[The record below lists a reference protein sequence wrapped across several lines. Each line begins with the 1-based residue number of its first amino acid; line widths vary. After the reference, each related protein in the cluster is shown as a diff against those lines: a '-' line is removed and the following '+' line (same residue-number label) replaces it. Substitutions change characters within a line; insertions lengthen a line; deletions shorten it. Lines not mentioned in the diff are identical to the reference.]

1 MLEHGNQK
9 YVTYYDGKYT
19 EVYKLD
25 DCIRA
30 ILCRNKNN
38 EDIIKRLEEENKK
51 LKDENWASK
60 ELQKMKKEYE
70 EMESDY
76 YRGFPI
82 TEKEAELISSW
93 KKKHEEEVHGLTTE
107 AKRLKAAGTIGGRYS
122 YHFVPTS
129 IGTSGVVRCSCGA
142 EFEFREIG

>member
-9 YVTYYDGKYT
+9 YATYYDGKYT

-38 EDIIKRLEEENKK
+38 EDRIKYLEEENKR
-51 LKDENWASK
+51 LKDEVWK
-60 ELQKMKKEYE
+60 DEELQKMNTEYE
-70 EMESDY
+70 KMKSEY
-76 YRGFPI
+76 LRGFPI
-82 TEKEAELISSW
+82 TAKEGKAISSW

-107 AKRLKAAGTIGGRYS
+107 AKRLKAAGTIGARYS

-129 IGTSGVVRCSCGA
+129 IGTSGVVRCSCGT